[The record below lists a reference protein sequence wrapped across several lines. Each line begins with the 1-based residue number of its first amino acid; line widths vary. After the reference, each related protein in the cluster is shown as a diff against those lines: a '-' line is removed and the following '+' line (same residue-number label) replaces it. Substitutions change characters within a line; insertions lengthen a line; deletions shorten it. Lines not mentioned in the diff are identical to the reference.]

1 MVAVL
6 FVGANGKSNGFLY
19 IHNSNFSVK
28 MPTNNGIVSTLN
40 KSRCINTSAHE
51 TCTLSLSSSTEEIKR
66 YFKVVLE
73 LSKSNELYPVNLDY
87 VWMLAYS
94 RKDNATKELTKNFI
108 QGIDYQ
114 IFRQKAENP
123 KSGRPTIEYHLSVS
137 CLEYFI
143 ARKVRPVFDV
153 YREVFHKVNEIVPK
167 IAKSSAADKR
177 KIARLEKELE
187 FTKEMLKWTRW
198 SERREIEL
206 KCSCFHYL
214 VETKQYDK
222 WDEYRRTGIVKK

>member
-1 MVAVL
+1 
-6 FVGANGKSNGFLY
+6 
-19 IHNSNFSVK
+19 
-28 MPTNNGIVSTLN
+28 MPTKTKLENGRIICTPQSTLAAN
-40 KSRCINTSAHE
+40 EKAT
-51 TCTLSLSSSTEEIKR
+51 TLSLSSSTEEIKR
-66 YFKVVLE
+66 YFKAILE
-73 LSKSNELYPVNLDY
+73 LSKSNDPYPANLDSC
-87 VWMLAYS
+87 WMLCYS
-94 RKDNATKELTKNFI
+94 AKEKAVRALKENFI
-108 QGIDYQ
+108 ESIDYQ
-114 IFRQKAENP
+114 VLAKNGENP
-123 KSGRPTIEYHLSVS
+123 KGGRPTIEYHLSVS

-153 YREVFHKVNEIVPK
+153 YREVFHKVNEIAPK

-187 FTKEMLKWTRW
+187 QTKEMLKWTRW

-214 VETKQYDK
+214 VKTKQYDK

>member
-1 MVAVL
+1 MPSPMEL
-6 FVGANGKSNGFLY
+6 SSNR
-19 IHNSNFSVK
+19 S
-28 MPTNNGIVSTLN
+28 IVNCGL
-40 KSRCINTSAHE
+40 TSAHE

-66 YFKVVLE
+66 YFKAILE
-73 LSKSNELYPVNLDY
+73 LSKLNVPYPVNLDY

-108 QGIDYQ
+108 QDIDYQ
-114 IFRQKAENP
+114 IFRQKAENS
-123 KSGRPTIEYHLSVS
+123 KGGRPTIEYHLSVS

-153 YREVFHKVNEIVPK
+153 YREVFHKVNEITPK
-167 IAKSSAADKR
+167 VVKSNAADKR
-177 KIARLEKELE
+177 KIARLEAEIERLE
-187 FTKEMLKWTRW
+187 EMLKWTRW

-214 VETKQYDK
+214 VKTKQYDK

>member
-1 MVAVL
+1 MS
-6 FVGANGKSNGFLY
+6 SNR
-19 IHNSNFSVK
+19 S
-28 MPTNNGIVSTLN
+28 IVNCGL
-40 KSRCINTSAHE
+40 TSAHD

-66 YFKVVLE
+66 YFKAILE
-73 LSKSNELYPVNLDY
+73 LSKLDVPYPANLDSC
-87 VWMLAYS
+87 WTLCYS
-94 RKDNATKELTKNFI
+94 AKEKAVRALKENFI
-108 QGIDYQ
+108 ESVDYQ
-114 IFRQKAENP
+114 VLAQNGENP
-123 KSGRPTIEYHLSVS
+123 KGGRPTIEYHLSVS

-153 YREVFHKVNEIVPK
+153 YREVFHKVNEIAPK

-177 KIARLEKELE
+177 KIAMLEKELE
-187 FTKEMLKWTRW
+187 QTKEMLKWTRW

-214 VETKQYDK
+214 VKTKQYDK

>member
-1 MVAVL
+1 MPSPMKL
-6 FVGANGKSNGFLY
+6 SSNR
-19 IHNSNFSVK
+19 S
-28 MPTNNGIVSTLN
+28 IVNCGL
-40 KSRCINTSAHE
+40 TSAHD

-66 YFKVVLE
+66 YFKVILE
-73 LSKSNELYPVNLDY
+73 LSKLDVPYPVNLDY

-108 QGIDYQ
+108 QDIDYQ
-114 IFRQKAENP
+114 IFRQKAENS
-123 KSGRPTIEYHLSVS
+123 KCGRPSIEYHLSVS

-167 IAKSSAADKR
+167 VAKSSAADKR
-177 KIARLEKELE
+177 KIARLEKEIETLE
-187 FTKEMLKWTRW
+187 ERLKWTRW

-206 KCSCFHYL
+206 KCSCFSYL
-214 VETKQYDK
+214 VKTKQYK
-222 WDEYRRTGIVKK
+222 NWEEYRRTGIVKK

>member
-1 MVAVL
+1 MYQMTKR
-6 FVGANGKSNGFLY
+6 NE
-19 IHNSNFSVK
+19 I
-28 MPTNNGIVSTLN
+28 TSTLKN
-40 KSRCINTSAHE
+40 SRCISTSAHD

-66 YFKVVLE
+66 YFKAVLE
-73 LSKSNELYPVNLDY
+73 ISKSNEPYPVNLDM

-94 RKDNATKELTKNFI
+94 RKDNATKELSKNFI
-108 QGIDYQ
+108 EGIDYQ
-114 IFRQKAENP
+114 PLRQNAERTKGGQN
-123 KSGRPTIEYHLSVS
+123 KIDYYLSVS
-137 CLEYFI
+137 CLEYLI

-153 YREVFHKVNEIVPK
+153 FREVFHKVNEIAPK
-167 IAKSSAADKR
+167 VVKSNAADKR

-222 WDEYRRTGIVKK
+222 WDEYRRTGIAKK

>member
-1 MVAVL
+1 MEL
-6 FVGANGKSNGFLY
+6 SSNR
-19 IHNSNFSVK
+19 S
-28 MPTNNGIVSTLN
+28 IVNCGL
-40 KSRCINTSAHE
+40 TSAHE

-66 YFKVVLE
+66 YFKAILE
-73 LSKSNELYPVNLDY
+73 LSKLNVPYPVNLDY

-108 QGIDYQ
+108 QDIDYQ
-114 IFRQKAENP
+114 IFRQKAENS
-123 KSGRPTIEYHLSVS
+123 KGGRPTIEYHLSVS

-153 YREVFHKVNEIVPK
+153 YREVFHKVNEITPK
-167 IAKSSAADKR
+167 VVKSNAADKR
-177 KIARLEKELE
+177 KIARLEAEIERLE
-187 FTKEMLKWTRW
+187 EMLKWTRW

-214 VETKQYDK
+214 VKTKQYDK

>member
-1 MVAVL
+1 
-6 FVGANGKSNGFLY
+6 
-19 IHNSNFSVK
+19 
-28 MPTNNGIVSTLN
+28 MPKFNGITSTLKN
-40 KSRCINTSAHE
+40 SRCISTSAHD

-66 YFKVVLE
+66 YFKAILE
-73 LSKSNELYPVNLDY
+73 LSKLDVPYPVNLDSC
-87 VWMLAYS
+87 WTLCYS
-94 RKDNATKELTKNFI
+94 AKEKAVRALKENFI
-108 QGIDYQ
+108 ESVDYQ
-114 IFRQKAENP
+114 VLAQNGENP
-123 KSGRPTIEYHLSVS
+123 KGGRPTIEYYLSVS

-153 YREVFHKVNEIVPK
+153 YREVFHKVNEIAPK
-167 IAKSSAADKR
+167 VVKSNAADKR

>member
-1 MVAVL
+1 MKL
-6 FVGANGKSNGFLY
+6 EQKRS
-19 IHNSNFSVK
+19 
-28 MPTNNGIVSTLN
+28 IVTSTSTLVAN
-40 KSRCINTSAHE
+40 EKAT
-51 TCTLSLSSSTEEIKR
+51 TLSLSSSTEEIKR
-66 YFKVVLE
+66 YFKAVLE
-73 LSKSNELYPVNLDY
+73 LSKLDVPYPVNLDY

-94 RKDNATKELTKNFI
+94 RKDNSTKELSKNFI
-108 QGIDYQ
+108 EGIDYQ
-114 IFRQKAENP
+114 LFRQKAENP
-123 KSGRPTIEYHLSVS
+123 KGGRPTIEYHLSVS

-153 YREVFHKVNEIVPK
+153 YREVFHKVNEIAPK

-187 FTKEMLKWTRW
+187 QTKEMLKWTRW

-206 KCSCFHYL
+206 KCSCFHYF
-214 VETKQYDK
+214 VKTKQYDK